1 MCAVVKV
8 SQLKITK
15 VAKIKKMK
23 EIDIINLKNL
33 SSKSKITC
41 LISKQS
47 INLLTGSV
55 RHWYIMMFLSPSVCP
70 FVNYH
75 FKKFVLKRLRRL
87 TEYELYKNKR
97 RD

>member
-1 MCAVVKV
+1 MRP
-8 SQLKITK
+8 
-15 VAKIKKMK
+15 
-23 EIDIINLKNL
+23 IDIINLKNL
-33 SSKSKITC
+33 SSKFKITC

-55 RHWYIMMFLSPSVCP
+55 RHWYIMMFLSPSVSTN
-70 FVNYH
+70 VNYH
-75 FKKFVLKRLRRL
+75 FKKFLQKRLRRL